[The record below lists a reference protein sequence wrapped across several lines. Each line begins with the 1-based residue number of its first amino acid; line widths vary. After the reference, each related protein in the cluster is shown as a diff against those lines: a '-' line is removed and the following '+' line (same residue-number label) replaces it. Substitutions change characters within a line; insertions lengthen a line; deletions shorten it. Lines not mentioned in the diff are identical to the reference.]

1 MAVAIA
7 SAGHAVVIGT
17 STVLATRTT
26 SGPKP
31 PKVVK
36 EIEPKEMT
44 IPGKRKLHLQCKI
57 AGFPAPTI
65 KWYRDGN
72 EIKVRKG
79 VLVSQDAAGGAN
91 LVLEKCE
98 TSDAGVYSAKG
109 KEFFTTQDPIVFIV

>member
-1 MAVAIA
+1 MLD
-7 SAGHAVVIGT
+7 VVGK
-17 STVLATRTT
+17 
-26 SGPKP
+26 PKP
-31 PKVVK
+31 PRVVM
-36 EIEPKEMT
+36 EIDPKEMT
-44 IPGKRKLHLQCKI
+44 IPGKKDIRLKCKI

-109 KEFFTTQDPIVFIV
+109 KQIVSKMSTFSLIKLLLDVLVTIKLYEYI